1 MADELIKVPDIGGAE
16 GAEVVEV
23 LVSPGETIA
32 VEQSLVV
39 VESDKASME
48 IPAPVAGVVS
58 ELRVAVGDAVSE
70 GDVILA
76 LAAES
81 GAAGTDDLPAN
92 SGQKVLD
99 ASSEEDRGTSAH
111 AAASSV
117 SAEGAVSQG
126 QDPASVPSATEST
139 PASVHEDGATVID
152 VVIPDLGSDEGADL
166 VEMLVP
172 VGGQVEEGDSL
183 VLLESDKASMEVPAP
198 AAGTVTEW
206 RLEAGTTV
214 KEGAVI
220 ARLAIENASAASTSS
235 DGGASS
241 AQPESRPVAE
251 ERQDSREN
259 AQTNAG
265 IAPTAVADED
275 ASRLEADAVATPSAP
290 SAPRGAEDVVS
301 AEGAEGKK
309 TPAASSDPDPVY
321 AGPAVRKL
329 AREFGVTLSQVKGT
343 GARGRIL
350 KEDLQQHVAQA
361 LAAEPSSGGAAI
373 PAIPEQD
380 FGRFG
385 AIEKTTRSRIDKV
398 TANNMVRSWL
408 NIPHVTQFDDADISD
423 MERFRKELKS
433 EAADRGVRL
442 TPLPFILKACA
453 VALREHPKL
462 KSSLADGGET
472 LVMKHYC
479 HIGMAV
485 DTPAGLV
492 VPVLRDVDKK
502 SIWELAAETSA
513 VSERARE
520 KQLRPDDMQGGVF
533 TVSSLGAIGGQGF
546 TPIVNAPEVAILGV
560 GRAAVQPVWDGEVFR
575 PQTLL
580 PLALSYDHR
589 VVNGGDGGRFL
600 TELTS
605 LLGDVKRMV
614 M

>member
-23 LVSPGETIA
+23 LVSPGDAID

-48 IPAPVAGVVS
+48 IPAPIAGVVS
-58 ELRVAVGDAVSE
+58 ELRVAVGDSVSE

-81 GAAGTDDLPAN
+81 GAAGTDDAPATAEQE
-92 SGQKVLD
+92 GVD
-99 ASSEEDRGTSAH
+99 ASSQDDQE
-111 AAASSV
+111 ASERTKASEM
-117 SAEGAVSQG
+117 SAEGAAGQG
-126 QDPASVPSATEST
+126 QDPAAAPSA
-139 PASVHEDGATVID
+139 PASTSASGLEDAATVID

-166 VEMLVP
+166 VELLVP

-206 RLEAGTTV
+206 LMETGTMV

-220 ARLAIENASAASTSS
+220 ARLAIDGASTPSMQS
-235 DGGASS
+235 EGGTNG
-241 AQPESRPVAE
+241 AQPEPLAPGEQRE
-251 ERQDSREN
+251 EN
-259 AQTNAG
+259 AQA
-265 IAPTAVADED
+265 TAVTAAALVSDED
-275 ASRLEADAVATPSAP
+275 ASHLDTHEVATL
-290 SAPRGAEDVVS
+290 SAPRGGER
-301 AEGAEGKK
+301 
-309 TPAASSDPDPVY
+309 PAALSEPDAVY

-361 LAAEPSSGGAAI
+361 LAAEPSSNGAGL

-380 FGRFG
+380 YARFG
-385 AIEKTTRSRIDKV
+385 AIDKAARSRIDKV

-502 SIWELAAETSA
+502 SIWELAAETVA
-513 VSERARE
+513 LAERARD

-533 TVSSLGAIGGQGF
+533 TVSSLGAIGGRGF
-546 TPIVNAPEVAILGV
+546 TPIINAPEVAILGV

-600 TELTS
+600 NELTS

>member
-23 LVSPGETIA
+23 LVSPGDAID

-48 IPAPVAGVVS
+48 IPAPIAGVVS
-58 ELRVAVGDAVSE
+58 ELRVAVGDSVSE

-81 GAAGTDDLPAN
+81 GAAGTDDAPATAEQE
-92 SGQKVLD
+92 GVD
-99 ASSEEDRGTSAH
+99 ASSQDDQE
-111 AAASSV
+111 ASERTKASEM
-117 SAEGAVSQG
+117 SAEGAAGQG
-126 QDPASVPSATEST
+126 QDPAAAPSA
-139 PASVHEDGATVID
+139 PASTSASGLEDAATVID

-166 VEMLVP
+166 VELLVP

-206 RLEAGTTV
+206 LMETGTMV

-220 ARLAIENASAASTSS
+220 ARLAIDGASTPSMQS
-235 DGGASS
+235 EGGTNG
-241 AQPESRPVAE
+241 AQPEPLAPGEQRE
-251 ERQDSREN
+251 EN
-259 AQTNAG
+259 AQA
-265 IAPTAVADED
+265 TAVTAAALVSDED
-275 ASRLEADAVATPSAP
+275 ASHLDTHEVATL
-290 SAPRGAEDVVS
+290 SAPRGGER
-301 AEGAEGKK
+301 
-309 TPAASSDPDPVY
+309 PAALSEPDAVY

-361 LAAEPSSGGAAI
+361 LAAEPSSNGAGL

-380 FGRFG
+380 YARFG
-385 AIEKTTRSRIDKV
+385 AIEKTARSRIDKV

-502 SIWELAAETSA
+502 SIWELAAETVA
-513 VSERARE
+513 LAERARD

-533 TVSSLGAIGGQGF
+533 TVSSLGAIGGRGF
-546 TPIVNAPEVAILGV
+546 TPIINAPEVAILGV

>member
-23 LVSPGETIA
+23 LVSPGDAID

-48 IPAPVAGVVS
+48 IPAPIAGVVS
-58 ELRVAVGDAVSE
+58 ELRVAVGDSVSE

-81 GAAGTDDLPAN
+81 GAAGTDDAPATAEQE
-92 SGQKVLD
+92 GVD
-99 ASSEEDRGTSAH
+99 ASSQDDQE
-111 AAASSV
+111 ASERTKASEM
-117 SAEGAVSQG
+117 SAEGAAGQG
-126 QDPASVPSATEST
+126 QDPAAAPSA
-139 PASVHEDGATVID
+139 PASTSASGLEDAATVID

-166 VEMLVP
+166 VELLVP

-206 RLEAGTTV
+206 LMETGTMV

-220 ARLAIENASAASTSS
+220 ARLAI
-235 DGGASS
+235 DGASKPS
-241 AQPESRPVAE
+241 MQSEGGTNGAQPEPLAPGEQRE
-251 ERQDSREN
+251 EN
-259 AQTNAG
+259 AQA
-265 IAPTAVADED
+265 TAVTAAALVSDED
-275 ASRLEADAVATPSAP
+275 ASHLDTHEVATL
-290 SAPRGAEDVVS
+290 SAPRGGER
-301 AEGAEGKK
+301 
-309 TPAASSDPDPVY
+309 PAALSEPDAVY

-361 LAAEPSSGGAAI
+361 LAAEPSSNGAGL

-380 FGRFG
+380 YARFG
-385 AIEKTTRSRIDKV
+385 AIEKTARSRIDKV

-502 SIWELAAETSA
+502 SIWELAAETVA
-513 VSERARE
+513 LAERARD

-533 TVSSLGAIGGQGF
+533 TVSSLGAIGGRGF
-546 TPIVNAPEVAILGV
+546 TPIINAPEVAILGV

-600 TELTS
+600 NELTS

>member
-23 LVSPGETIA
+23 LVSPGETIE

-76 LAAES
+76 LATASGSEASEAE
-81 GAAGTDDLPAN
+81 PAN
-92 SGQKVLD
+92 VDQEDPDSSSQDAQGTLEHVTTASTVTHGATRNSGSHASD
-99 ASSEEDRGTSAH
+99 ASASA
-111 AAASSV
+111 S
-117 SAEGAVSQG
+117 G
-126 QDPASVPSATEST
+126 SATEYTDS
-139 PASVHEDGATVID
+139 ATVID
-152 VVIPDLGSDEGADL
+152 VVIPDLGSEEGADL

-172 VGGQVEEGDSL
+172 VGGWVEEGDSL

-198 AAGTVTEW
+198 AAGTVTAW
-206 RLEAGTTV
+206 LLEAGATV

-220 ARLAIENASAASTSS
+220 CGLAIDGAPAASAPSN
-235 DGGASS
+235 GGTTA
-241 AQPESRPVAE
+241 AQPKSKPQGKKGQEKAQATALTAAATFSE
-251 ERQDSREN
+251 DDSTRLET
-259 AQTNAG
+259 Q
-265 IAPTAVADED
+265 AVA
-275 ASRLEADAVATPSAP
+275 AP
-290 SAPRGAEDVVS
+290 SAPRD
-301 AEGAEGKK
+301 AEGVER
-309 TPAASSDPDPVY
+309 PAASSDLDTVY

-329 AREFGVTLSQVKGT
+329 AREFGVTLSQVNGT

-350 KEDLQQHVAQA
+350 KEDLQEHVAQV
-361 LAAEPSSGGAAI
+361 LAAETSSGGAVL

-380 FGRFG
+380 YARFG

-423 MERFRKELKS
+423 MERFRKDLKN
-433 EAADRGVRL
+433 EAGDRGVRL
-442 TPLPFILKACA
+442 TPLPFIFKACA

-462 KSSLADGGET
+462 KSSLANGGET

-485 DTPAGLV
+485 DTPAGLL
-492 VPVLRDVDKK
+492 VPVLHDVDKK
-502 SIWELAAETSA
+502 SIWELAAETA
-513 VSERARE
+513 ALAERARE

-533 TVSSLGAIGGQGF
+533 TVSSLGAIGGRGF
-546 TPIVNAPEVAILGV
+546 TPIINAPEVAILGV